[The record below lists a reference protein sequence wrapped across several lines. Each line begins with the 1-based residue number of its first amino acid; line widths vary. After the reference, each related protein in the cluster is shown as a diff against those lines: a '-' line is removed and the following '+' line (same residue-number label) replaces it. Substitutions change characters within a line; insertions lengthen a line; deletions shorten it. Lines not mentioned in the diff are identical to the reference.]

1 MEKFITITNTT
12 TGQKRLI
19 DLTRIGG
26 FSSTS
31 TELTIEYLHPSADNT
46 ASYVITHDTASP
58 ATAFKDWFVDQM
70 ESVLSGNWR
79 EVVAS
84 PEPPYAV
91 TAISNV

>member
-31 TELTIEYLHPSADNT
+31 TQLTIEYLHPSADNA

-70 ESVLSGNWR
+70 EVILATDWKHVTA
-79 EVVAS
+79 E
-84 PEPPYAV
+84 PTPPYTV
-91 TAISNV
+91 TGIV